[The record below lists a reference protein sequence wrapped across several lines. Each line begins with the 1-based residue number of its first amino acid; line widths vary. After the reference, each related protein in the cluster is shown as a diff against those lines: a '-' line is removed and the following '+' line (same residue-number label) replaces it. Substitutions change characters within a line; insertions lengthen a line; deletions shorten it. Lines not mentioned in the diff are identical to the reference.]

1 MDRNV
6 FKYIY
11 RHSKKQQ
18 ILILLLTLVSFPF
31 LYYSLELPKL
41 IVNEAIGGEMGPSV
55 ELLGYTFG
63 QIEYLFLLSGI
74 FLALVCIN
82 GAFKYYINVYR
93 GVVGERVLRRL
104 RYELYTRVLR
114 FRLPRFKKMSQGEII
129 PMITAEVEP
138 IGGFVGDAF
147 ALPAYQGGTL
157 LVYLIFIFV
166 QDPYLGA
173 AAISLYPLQGYLI
186 PKLQKRVNQLGKERV
201 RNVRAL
207 SDKIGET
214 VSGTQEIHG
223 HDTSNAHMADI
234 SDRLGTIFDIR
245 LAIYK
250 RKFFI
255 KFLNNF
261 LNQITPFFFYS
272 IGGYLVIVGDLSF
285 GALVAVLAAYKD
297 LSGPWRE
304 LLNYY
309 QRTEDVRIKYEQVIE
324 QFQPEDI
331 MPEEQLT
338 ADSSLDGPLPH
349 QLTLSNVTYAEE
361 DAAPKLDSL
370 TLTIET
376 TRHVAIL
383 GDGNCGKDELLLLLA
398 RLIVPTQGRIR
409 IGDKDFTE
417 LPEAVTGRRFAYV
430 GAGSHMFTDSLR
442 NNLYYGLKHRPMR
455 DAEYEGEELAWRR
468 QRISEAMASG
478 NIAFDVKA
486 DWLDYAAAGAAGP
499 EELEERALEVLRAV
513 DMDRDVYRMGLN
525 SSVDP
530 SMGSEIAD
538 KVLQARGWMARRL
551 ADPALGE
558 PVELFDANRF
568 NTNASVA
575 ENVLFGMPVGETF
588 AADRLA
594 DHPYMQR
601 VLDTVGLTGPFQE
614 IGASVAETMIE
625 LFADLPP
632 EHEFFEQFSFIS
644 AEDLPDFQPLIA
656 RVKKEG
662 VAALKEEDR
671 RRLLALPFKLIPSR
685 HRLGLID
692 EGMQERIVAARH
704 IFARELPDALRDA
717 VEFFDWE
724 RYNRSA
730 SLQDNLLFGKVRYGQ
745 AAAMQTVQ
753 QLIEEVVDNMGLRRL
768 VISVGLDHSVGVAG
782 ARLSTVQRQKLALG
796 RALLRRPDV
805 LILNEATG
813 ALDSASQAVVHS
825 SLRTWFAGKGLIWA
839 PHRPTLARDFD
850 EIIVLKDG
858 RLAARGSYDELAGQD
873 DEVGRL
879 LAAE

>member
-1 MDRNV
+1 MDRNI

-18 ILILLLTLVSFPF
+18 ILILILTLISFPF

-41 IVNEAIGGEMGPSV
+41 IVNEAIGGEMGPSIEV
-55 ELLGYTFG
+55 LGYTFD

-74 FLALVCIN
+74 FLALVCVN

-157 LVYLIFIFV
+157 LVYLAFIFV

-207 SDKIGET
+207 SDRIGET

-223 HDTSNAHMADI
+223 HDTSNVHMADV
-234 SDRLGTIFDIR
+234 SHRLGNIFDIR
-245 LAIYK
+245 LSIYK

-261 LNQITPFFFYS
+261 LNQLTPFFFYS

-324 QFQPEDI
+324 QFQPDDI
-331 MPEEQLT
+331 MPADHLT
-338 ADSSLDGPLPH
+338 ADPSLEGPLPQH
-349 QLTLSNVTYAEE
+349 LSLSNVTYAEDE
-361 DAAPKLDSL
+361 AVPKLDGLSL
-370 TLTIET
+370 TLDT
-376 TRHVAIL
+376 TRHTAIL
-383 GDGNCGKDELLLLLA
+383 GDGNSGKDELLMLLA
-398 RLIVPTQGRIR
+398 RLLVPTQGRIR
-409 IGDKDFTE
+409 LGDHDFVE

-430 GAGSHMFTDSLR
+430 GPSSHMFTDSLR
-442 NNLYYGLKHRPMR
+442 NNLYYGLKHRPLQ
-455 DAEYEGEELAWRR
+455 EVGYEGDEAAWRR
-468 QRISEAMASG
+468 RRISEALASG
-478 NIAFDVKA
+478 NITFDVQA
-486 DWLDYAAAGAAGP
+486 DWIDYAAAGAGGP
-499 EELEERALEVLRAV
+499 RDLEERALQVLRAV
-513 DMDRDVYRMGLN
+513 DLDRDVYRMGLN

-530 SMGSEIAD
+530 AMGSEIAD
-538 KVLQARGWMARRL
+538 KVLEARGWMARRL

-558 PVELFDANRF
+558 PVELFDVNRF

-575 ENVLFGMPVGETF
+575 ENVLFGMPVGDTF
-588 AADRLA
+588 SLDRLA
-594 DHPYMQR
+594 DHPHMQR
-601 VLDTVGLTGPFQE
+601 VLAEVGLTGPFLE

-632 EHEFFEQFSFIS
+632 DHEFFEQFSFIS
-644 AEDLPDFQPLIA
+644 ADDLPVFQPIVA

-662 VAALKEEDR
+662 VEALKEEDR

-692 EGMQERIVAARH
+692 EAMQERIVAARH
-704 IFARELPDALRDA
+704 FFARELPDALRDA

-745 AAAMQTVQ
+745 AAAMDTVQ
-753 QLIEEVVDNMGLRRL
+753 HLIEEAVDNMGLRRL
-768 VISVGLDHSVGVAG
+768 VVSVGLDHSVGVAG

-796 RALLRRPDV
+796 RALLRQPDV

-813 ALDSASQAVVHS
+813 GLDSASQAVVHG
-825 SLRTWFAGKGLIWA
+825 SLRTWLAGKGLIWA
-839 PHRPTLARDFD
+839 PHRPALARTLD
-850 EIIVLKDG
+850 EIVVLKDG
-858 RLAARGSYDELAGQD
+858 RVAARGSYEDLAGQEG
-873 DEVGRL
+873 EVGQL
-879 LAAE
+879 LEAE

>member
-1 MDRNV
+1 MDRNI

-18 ILILLLTLVSFPF
+18 ILILILTLISFPF

-41 IVNEAIGGEMGPSV
+41 IVNEAIGGEMGLSIDV
-55 ELLGYTFG
+55 MGYTFG

-157 LVYLIFIFV
+157 LVYLVFIFV

-207 SDKIGET
+207 SDRIGET
-214 VSGTQEIHG
+214 VSGIQEIHG
-223 HDTSNAHMADI
+223 HDTSNVHMADV
-234 SDRLGTIFDIR
+234 SHRLGNIFEIR
-245 LAIYK
+245 LSIYK

-261 LNQITPFFFYS
+261 LNQLTPFFFYS
-272 IGGYLVIVGDLSF
+272 IGGYLVIVGELSF

-338 ADSSLDGPLPH
+338 EDRERDGPLPQH
-349 QLTLSNVTYAEE
+349 LSLSNVTYVE
-361 DAAPKLDSL
+361 DEAIPKLDGLSL
-370 TLTIET
+370 TLDT
-376 TRHVAIL
+376 TRHTAIL
-383 GDGNCGKDELLLLLA
+383 GGSNSGKDELLMLLA

-409 IGDKDFTE
+409 LGDQDFVE
-417 LPEAVTGRRFAYV
+417 LPESVTGRRFAYV
-430 GAGSHMFTDSLR
+430 GASSHMFTDSLR
-442 NNLYYGLKHRPMR
+442 NNLYYGLKHRPLG
-455 DAEYEGEELAWRR
+455 EVGYEGEEAAWRR
-468 QRISEAMASG
+468 KRIGEALASG
-478 NIAFDVKA
+478 NIAFDIQA
-486 DWLDYAAAGAAGP
+486 DWIDYAAAGASGP
-499 EELEERALEVLRAV
+499 QELEEKALEVLRAV
-513 DMDRDVYRMGLN
+513 DLDRDVYRMGLN

-530 SMGSEIAD
+530 AMGSEIAD
-538 KVLQARGWMARRL
+538 KVLEARGWMARRL

-558 PVELFDANRF
+558 PVELFDVDRF

-575 ENVLFGMPVGETF
+575 ENVLFGMPVGDTF
-588 AADRLA
+588 SLDRLA
-594 DHPYMQR
+594 DHPHMLQ
-601 VLDTVGLTGPFQE
+601 VLAEVGLAGPFQE

-632 EHEFFEQFSFIS
+632 DHEFFEQFSFIS
-644 AEDLPDFQPLIA
+644 ADDLPVFQPIVA

-662 VAALKEEDR
+662 VDALKEEDR

-692 EGMQERIVAARH
+692 DAMQERIVAARH
-704 IFARELPDALRDA
+704 LFARELPKELRDA

-745 AAAMQTVQ
+745 AAAMETVQ
-753 QLIEEVVDNMGLRRL
+753 QLVDEAVDNMGLRRL
-768 VISVGLDHSVGVAG
+768 VVSVGLDHSVGVAG
-782 ARLSTVQRQKLALG
+782 SRLSSVQRQKLALG
-796 RALLRRPDV
+796 RALLKRPDV

-813 ALDSASQAVVHS
+813 SLDSASQAVVHD
-825 SLRTWFAGKGLIWA
+825 SLRTWSAGKGLVWA
-839 PHRPTLARDFD
+839 PHRPALARAFD
-850 EIIVLKDG
+850 EIVVLKDG
-858 RLAARGSYDELAGQD
+858 KVAARGSYEDLARHEGEIGQ
-873 DEVGRL
+873 L